1 MWDSV
6 IRREKKCALTSY
18 VSFFTKR
25 MKEKERKKRKE
36 GRRER
41 GREWRREEGGKSL
54 KRGEIL

>member
-1 MWDSV
+1 LWDSV
-6 IRREKKCALTSY
+6 IRRGKKCALTSY

-41 GREWRREEGGKSL
+41 VEEGGRRQIFK
-54 KRGEIL
+54 KR